1 MVGRILLSVGVLC
14 AFPADTLYLTIPEA
28 EATFLRQNL
37 LLYAEKFRI
46 EAARALVLQARL
58 WPNPTFSVEQVDF
71 FAPYTADI
79 RPLSEFPRFYQ
90 VAANFSQTL
99 LTAGKRLHNIALQK
113 AALHIQE
120 AAFADLLRTLRY
132 DLHITLR
139 ALQKDQIAL
148 STLTRQETL
157 LTDLTSRYELLARS
171 QIVPEVEYLRL
182 QSLLQSLRTTRQQQ
196 QLTYEENQNR
206 LRQLLNLP
214 ISDQPVWIDTIGFW
228 PPADTT
234 IPSLDSLLSLAPGRP
249 DVRLSAYQLAYDEAN
264 LRLQR
269 AYAYPD
275 VALLVNYDRLGGYRI
290 DQLGFGI
297 GVTLPL
303 WNRNQGQI
311 QAAQAL
317 KQASATLYENA
328 LTTAQSEILSA
339 WRNFTRL
346 KRQWSQTNPT
356 LLAAYQDAETR
367 YRLAL
372 QNQRI
377 SFLAYVDFFQSY
389 RELVLSLTEL
399 AFTYHQAQ
407 ARLEQVTTTIPA
419 ND

>member
-1 MVGRILLSVGVLC
+1 MVGRILLAVGVLN
-14 AFPADTLYLTIPEA
+14 AFPPDTLYLTIPEA

-58 WPNPTFSVEQVDF
+58 WPNPTLSVEQIDL
-71 FAPYTADI
+71 FAPYNAEF
-79 RPLSEFPRFYQ
+79 RPLSTFPRFYQ

-120 AAFADLLRTLRY
+120 AAFADLLRNLRY

-139 ALQKDQIAL
+139 ALQRDQIAL
-148 STLTRQETL
+148 STLARQETL
-157 LTDLTSRYELLARS
+157 LTDLVSRYEVLARS
-171 QIVPEVEYLRL
+171 QLVPEVEYLRL
-182 QSLLQSLRTTRQQQ
+182 QSLLQSLRATRQQQ

-214 ISDQPVWIDTIGFW
+214 IRDRTVWIDTMGFW

-234 IPSLDSLLSLAPGRP
+234 MPRLDSLLSLAASRP

-264 LRLQR
+264 LRLQK

-275 VALLVNYDRLGGYRI
+275 VALMANYDRLGSYRI
-290 DQLGFGI
+290 GLLGFGI
-297 GVTLPL
+297 GLTLPL

-311 QAAQAL
+311 QAAHAL
-317 KQASATLYENA
+317 KQASTILYENV
-328 LTTAQSEILSA
+328 LSTAQSEILSA
-339 WRNFTRL
+339 WRNLTLL
-346 KRQWSQTNPT
+346 KRQWSQVDPT
-356 LLAAYQDAETR
+356 LLATYQDAETR

-372 QNQRI
+372 QNQRVG
-377 SFLAYVDFFQSY
+377 FLAYVDFFQSY

-407 ARLEQVTTTIPA
+407 ARLQQVTTIIPT

>member
-1 MVGRILLSVGVLC
+1 MVGRLLLFVGVLC
-14 AFPADTLYLTIPEA
+14 ASPPDTLYLTITEA
-28 EATFLRQNL
+28 ESTFLRQNL

-58 WPNPTFSVEQVDF
+58 WPNPTFSVEQADF
-71 FAPYTADI
+71 FAPYVPEY
-79 RPLSEFPRFYQ
+79 RPLGTFPRFYQ
-90 VAANFSQTL
+90 IAANFSQTL

-120 AAFADLLRTLRY
+120 AAFADLLRNLRY
-132 DLHITLR
+132 DLHVTLR
-139 ALQKDQIAL
+139 ALQRDQIVL
-148 STLTRQETL
+148 STLARQETL
-157 LTDLTSRYELLARS
+157 LTDLVSRYEVLARS

-182 QSLLQSLRTTRQQQ
+182 QSLLQTLRTTRQQQ

-214 ISDQPVWIDTIGFW
+214 IRDQNVWIDTMGFW

-234 IPSLDSLLSLAPGRP
+234 MPQLDSLLSLAPGRP
-249 DVRLSAYQLAYDEAN
+249 DVQLSAYQLAYDEAN
-264 LRLQR
+264 LRLQK

-275 VALLVNYDRLGGYRI
+275 VDLIANYDRLGGYRI
-290 DQLGFGI
+290 GQLGFGI
-297 GVTLPL
+297 GLTLPL

-311 QAAQAL
+311 QAARAL
-317 KQASATLYENA
+317 RQASATLYENA
-328 LTTAQSEILSA
+328 LSTAQSEILSA
-339 WRNFTRL
+339 WRNLIRL
-346 KRQWSQTNPT
+346 KRQWSQTTPT

-377 SFLAYVDFFQSY
+377 SFLAYIDFFQSY

-407 ARLEQVTTTIPA
+407 ARLEQVTTTIPTT
-419 ND
+419 D

>member
-1 MVGRILLSVGVLC
+1 MVGWILLFVGVLC
-14 AFPADTLYLTIPEA
+14 ASPPDTLYLTITEA

-71 FAPYTADI
+71 FAPYTADL
-79 RPLSEFPRFYQ
+79 RPLGTFPRFYQ

-120 AAFADLLRTLRY
+120 AAFVDLLRNLRY
-132 DLHITLR
+132 DLHVTLR
-139 ALQKDQIAL
+139 ALQRDQIVL
-148 STLTRQETL
+148 STLARQETL
-157 LTDLTSRYELLARS
+157 LTDLASRYELLARS
-171 QIVPEVEYLRL
+171 QLVPEVEYLRL

-214 ISDQPVWIDTIGFW
+214 IRDRNVWIDTMGFW

-234 IPSLDSLLSLAPGRP
+234 IPSLDSLLRLAPGRP
-249 DVRLSAYQLAYDEAN
+249 DVRLAAYQLAYDEAN
-264 LRLQR
+264 LRLQK

-275 VALLVNYDRLGGYRI
+275 VALLANYDRLGGYRI
-290 DQLGFGI
+290 GQLGFGI

-317 KQASATLYENA
+317 KQTSATLYENA
-328 LTTAQSEILSA
+328 LLTAQSEILSA
-339 WRNFTRL
+339 WRNLTRL

-356 LLAAYQDAETR
+356 LLAAYQDAEAR

-372 QNQRI
+372 QNQRT
-377 SFLAYVDFFQSY
+377 SFLAYIDFFQSY
-389 RELVLSLTEL
+389 REIVLSLTEL
-399 AFTYHQAQ
+399 TFTYYQAQ
-407 ARLEQVTTTIPA
+407 ARLQQVTAIIPA
-419 ND
+419 GD